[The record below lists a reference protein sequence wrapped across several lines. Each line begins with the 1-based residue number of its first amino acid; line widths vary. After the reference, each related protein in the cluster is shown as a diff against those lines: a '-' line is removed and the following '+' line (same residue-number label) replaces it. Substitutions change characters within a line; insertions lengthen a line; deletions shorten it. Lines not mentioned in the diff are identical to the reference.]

1 MEKPV
6 LIDIHKKRNQRIS
19 EEMIEHATAVGK
31 RDRVDLRPQAGFVFD
46 LLQPNISNASH
57 NRHCLA
63 ELVYRFA
70 TRHYTNVESRFI
82 LVHAVV
88 LLRTP

>member
-31 RDRVDLRPQAGFVFD
+31 CDRVDLRPQAGLVF
-46 LLQPNISNASH
+46 PSS
-57 NRHCLA
+57 RYEC
-63 ELVYRFA
+63 Y
-70 TRHYTNVESRFI
+70 TRREE
-82 LVHAVV
+82 
-88 LLRTP
+88 